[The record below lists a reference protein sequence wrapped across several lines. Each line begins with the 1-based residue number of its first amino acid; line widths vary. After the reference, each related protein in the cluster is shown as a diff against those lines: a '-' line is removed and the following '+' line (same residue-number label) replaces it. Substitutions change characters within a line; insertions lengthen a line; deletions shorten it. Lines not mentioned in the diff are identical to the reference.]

1 MLNSFDIDG
10 VIFMDKYVK
19 NSYLYITLERF
30 WREGKL
36 EKLAFNFIPT
46 CRCSSVGRAA
56 DL

>member
-1 MLNSFDIDG
+1 
-10 VIFMDKYVK
+10 IFMDKYVK
-19 NSYLYITLERF
+19 NSYLRKMTERF